1 MDAAVS
7 GAKNEIKAVTSFI
20 NSMQFNICG
29 YKTLRINLLFT
40 FFYEFDLKFAAG
52 VCVFDA
58 KIKTP
63 ALPAR
68 ESFKNSWTMRC

>member
-1 MDAAVS
+1 
-7 GAKNEIKAVTSFI
+7 
-20 NSMQFNICG
+20 MQFNICG

-68 ESFKNSWTMRC
+68 ESFKNS